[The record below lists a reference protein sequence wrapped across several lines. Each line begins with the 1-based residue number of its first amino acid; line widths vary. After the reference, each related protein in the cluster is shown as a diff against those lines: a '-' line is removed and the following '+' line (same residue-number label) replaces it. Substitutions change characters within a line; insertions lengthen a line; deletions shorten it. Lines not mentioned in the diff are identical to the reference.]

1 MSHWHECRIC
11 KEYFAC
17 HCQGFASLSV
27 CCQDCAQ
34 SFRQTLIV
42 ESALKRLLRLPTS
55 NN

>member
-17 HCQGFASLSV
+17 HYQGFARLSV
-27 CCQDCAQ
+27 CCQDCAR